1 VARNSQH
8 DTDRAP
14 SSGFPRQS
22 DPAGAAPSR
31 GSSQPASHAAAGH
44 HAEILDFERISA
56 TRGANEAAQNASFSS
71 LVSSRTRQTGATRH
85 RHQAEHAEDASVEG
99 ERRQTGRAAGAE
111 RPSIAAAV
119 SGFFQRFGSAADNAE
134 GASKAHRASVDVKQ
148 TAAAEGAK
156 AKAAKGARSRDA
168 QSDKDDKK
176 HRFHV
181 SFDWIRSSR
190 PAQISAIVC
199 ACLILG
205 CAFVYP
211 SAKDAYTAVR
221 NADQAQAEY
230 QAVVDRNN
238 EIQSR
243 IDTLKTDEGIE
254 DLARNSYGYV
264 MEGEKS
270 VRVAGLGSQSIAAD
284 AENQT
289 PAVASG
295 SVAPPTTWY
304 SPVLDVV
311 FGYTP
316 DNATT
321 TADSS
326 SSDSGNS
333 NQ

>member
-1 VARNSQH
+1 MARNSQH
-8 DTDRAP
+8 DTDRAS

-22 DPAGAAPSR
+22 DPAGTAPSR
-31 GSSQPASHAAAGH
+31 TSSRPASHAAAGH
-44 HAEILDFERISA
+44 HAEILDFEHISA

-71 LVSSRTRQTGATRH
+71 LVSSRTRQTGAGRRH
-85 RHQAEHAEDASVEG
+85 HGAEHAEGPSVEAEHG
-99 ERRQTGRAAGAE
+99 QAPRGSEARHLSVAA
-111 RPSIAAAV
+111 SV
-119 SGFFQRFGSAADNAE
+119 SGFFQRFTSSAKETAGD
-134 GASKAHRASVDVKQ
+134 SKAHRASS
-148 TAAAEGAK
+148 G
-156 AKAAKGARSRDA
+156 AAKRASASEEASATQSARKRDS
-168 QSDKDDKK
+168 QSGKDAKK
-176 HRFHV
+176 HTFHV

-190 PAQISAIVC
+190 PAQISAVVC

-264 MEGEKS
+264 MEGENS

-289 PAVASG
+289 PAVAAG

-321 TADSS
+321 SASSSSGDSS
-326 SSDSGNS
+326 ST